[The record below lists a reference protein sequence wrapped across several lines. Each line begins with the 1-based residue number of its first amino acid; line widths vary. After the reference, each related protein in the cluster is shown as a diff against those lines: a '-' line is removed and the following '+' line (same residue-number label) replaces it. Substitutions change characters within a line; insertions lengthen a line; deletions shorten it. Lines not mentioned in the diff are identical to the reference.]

1 MASPNN
7 RSKVPIGTVLE
18 GKFRVTKEIGR
29 GGMAAVY
36 EAENIDIGKRV
47 AVKILAA
54 ELLTSRVVRER
65 FIREARAS
73 AAIRSPH
80 ICDVYDSGMY
90 EERPFL
96 VMELLE
102 GESLYDLL
110 TRKHRLDVDT
120 TLTVAVH
127 SCRGLAKAHET
138 NVVHRDLKPENI
150 FLTRNE
156 QGELVA
162 KILDFGLAKF
172 YEPTGGDAETVRL
185 TREGALFGTPAY
197 MSPEQAKGQGE
208 VDHRCDLWA
217 LGCIVYECL
226 TGQTVW
232 NVDQGVAMIL
242 AQIAGAPI
250 PKPSRLRPDL
260 PPGFDQ
266 WFLKALDRDPDKRF
280 QSAKEFSDSLADAL
294 KPGPGTRPML
304 ASTEQESRAV
314 DELISSELVS
324 ADLLSEAGAGGSQPL
339 VATPPGSE
347 PTSSQNVDLPPA
359 ATAASETER
368 GPGRAVAVLLL
379 AALAVLG
386 GYAVWLYVL
395 HPPPASKAMAKLPA
409 SAKPTASQDNGEAHE
424 SLKPREAE
432 PYALQIASAQSWLA
446 RGKRDN
452 ALKMFKEAFN
462 NGGTS
467 VARSLLAQAGVAVP
481 KSDEPCRV
489 TALGRPRPFDLT
501 APVSRPTLA
510 VTPVGLVV
518 AWVDNHQDRARRQ
531 GFATVLDNALRRV
544 SPARLVTPESTAVR
558 HPQLL
563 AAGNKLAFI
572 YWDSAGDEPGV
583 YVRLLQTDG
592 RIAGPARRISDVK
605 KNEFYPSLV
614 RMGDGTFWAVWDED
628 IDPGGEDLMAR
639 HLDADL
645 KPVGKAVRLTAF
657 AHKRRTTTNATR
669 PDAAIAPDRLDIV
682 FALQRGNRESQI
694 MRLRIALSDPALK
707 TGLVDTPKKT
717 KTRKKRKK
725 KPDDRFVGDLGP
737 VSTTHGK
744 NAQPRIACTKEG
756 CFTVWD
762 DDKGGALAAYL
773 DRKKGEAI
781 WRREFASK
789 GMRPAIAASASGA
802 TIAWY
807 EGSRLKIARI
817 NRDGIDKPSTL
828 ARVSGYQPYPA
839 IVAGSEANQWYICW
853 RDYEAGHKEAFVVRA
868 QCNK

>member
-1 MASPNN
+1 MPPPN

-90 EERPFL
+90 DERPFL

-110 TRKHRLDVDT
+110 TRKHRLDIET
-120 TLTVAVH
+120 TLTVATH
-127 SCRGLAKAHET
+127 SCRGLTRAHEL

-156 QGELVA
+156 EGETIA

-172 YEPTGGDAETVRL
+172 YEPTGGDAEQARL

-260 PPGFDQ
+260 PPNFEA

-280 QSAKEFSDSLADAL
+280 QTAREFAEALAQAL
-294 KPGPGTRPML
+294 KPQPGSTRAPL
-304 ASTEQESRAV
+304 ASTELEGRAV

-324 ADLLSEAGAGGSQPL
+324 AELLSGASQPL
-339 VATPPGSE
+339 VGPP
-347 PTSSQNVDLPPA
+347 PAPSSQPVSTQNVDLPPPSGA
-359 ATAASETER
+359 ARGAER
-368 GPGRAVAVLLL
+368 GPGRALAVLLVTALL
-379 AALAVLG
+379 ALG
-386 GYAVWLYVL
+386 GYAVWLDVL
-395 HPPPASKAMAKLPA
+395 HPPPSKAVAIAVQSARPA
-409 SAKPTASQDNGEAHE
+409 ASHDSGEPHE
-424 SLKPREAE
+424 SFKPRESD
-432 PYALQIASAQSWLA
+432 PYALQIASAQNWLV
-446 RGKRDN
+446 RGNRDN
-452 ALKMFKEAFN
+452 AMKMFKEAFN
-462 NGGTS
+462 NGGTGVS
-467 VARSLLAQAGVAVP
+467 RSLLAQAGVALA
-481 KSDEPCRV
+481 KNDDRCQV
-489 TALGRPRPFDLT
+489 TGLGRPRPFDLV

-510 VTPVGLVV
+510 VTPVGLVA
-518 AWVDNHQDRARRQ
+518 AWVDSHQDKTRRQ
-531 GFATVLDNALRRV
+531 GFATVLDSALRRV
-544 SPARLVTPESTAVR
+544 SPARLITPESTAVR

-563 AAGNKLAFI
+563 AAGNRLAFI
-572 YWDSAGDEPGV
+572 YWDGAGDEPGV
-583 YVRLLQTDG
+583 YVRLLETDG
-592 RIAGPARRISDVK
+592 RIAGPARRISEVK
-605 KNEFYPSLV
+605 RNEFYPALV
-614 RMGDGTFWAVWDED
+614 RVGDGTFWAVWEED
-628 IDPGGEDLMAR
+628 VDPGGEDLMAR
-639 HLDADL
+639 RLNADL
-645 KPVGKAVRLTAF
+645 EPMYKAVRLTAF
-657 AHKRRTTTNATR
+657 VHKRGGTTSAGK
-669 PDAAIAPDRLDIV
+669 PDVAIAHDQINIV
-682 FALQRGNRESQI
+682 FSLQHGKQDSQI

-707 TGLVDTPKKT
+707 TGVVDEKPKKG
-717 KTRKKRKK
+717 KHGKK
-725 KPDDRFVGDLGP
+725 KTEDRFIGDLRP
-737 VSTTHGK
+737 VSTAHGK

-756 CFTVWD
+756 CFAVWD
-762 DDKGGALAAYL
+762 DEKAGALASFL
-773 DRKKGEAI
+773 DRDKGQAI

-789 GMRPAIAASASGA
+789 GSRPAIAASAGGA
-802 TIAWY
+802 MVAWY
-807 EGSRLKIARI
+807 EASRLRLARI
-817 NRDGIDKPSTL
+817 TRDGIEKSSIL

-839 IVAGSEANQWYICW
+839 IVAGSEANQWYIIW
-853 RDYEAGHKEAFVVRA
+853 RDYEAGHREAFVVRA
-868 QCNK
+868 QCK

>member
-1 MASPNN
+1 MPPPN

-73 AAIRSPH
+73 AAIRSPY

-90 EERPFL
+90 DERPFL

-110 TRKHRLDVDT
+110 TRKHRLDIET
-120 TLTVAVH
+120 TLTVATH
-127 SCRGLAKAHET
+127 SCRGLVKAHEM
-138 NVVHRDLKPENI
+138 NVIHRDLKPENI

-156 QGELVA
+156 EGETIA

-172 YEPTGGDAETVRL
+172 YEPTGGDAEQARL

-260 PPGFDQ
+260 PRSFDP
-266 WFLKALDRDPDKRF
+266 WFLKALDRDPEKRF
-280 QSAKEFSDSLADAL
+280 QTAKEFSDSLTEAL
-294 KPGPGTRPML
+294 RQPASEVPRGPMP
-304 ASTEQESRAV
+304 STEVESRAV

-324 ADLLSEAGAGGSQPL
+324 AELLSASGSQPL
-339 VATPPGSE
+339 VAPPAGPGSQ
-347 PTSSQNVDLPPA
+347 PTSTQNVDLPPA
-359 ATAASETER
+359 STAAGGAER
-368 GPGRAVAVLLL
+368 GPGRAIAVLLV
-379 AALAVLG
+379 AALLALG
-386 GYAVWLYVL
+386 GYAIWLYVL
-395 HPPPASKAMAKLPA
+395 HPPPSKAIASLSKNPRPA
-409 SAKPTASQDNGEAHE
+409 ASVDSGTNEE
-424 SLKPREAE
+424 SLKPREHD
-432 PYALQIASAQSWLA
+432 PYALQIASAQNWLMQ
-446 RGKRDN
+446 GNRDN
-452 ALKMFKEAFN
+452 AIKMFKEAFN
-462 NGGTS
+462 NGGTG
-467 VARSLLAQAGVAVP
+467 VARSLLAQAGVALAP
-481 KSDEPCRV
+481 RDDRCQV
-489 TALGRPRPFDLT
+489 TALGRPRPFDLV

-518 AWVDNHQDRARRQ
+518 AWVDSHQDRTRRQ
-531 GFATVLDNALRRV
+531 GFAVVLDSALRRV
-544 SPARLVTPESTAVR
+544 SPAHLITPESTAVR

-563 AAGNKLAFI
+563 AAGNRLAFI
-572 YWDSAGDEPGV
+572 YWDAAGDEPGV
-583 YVRLLQTDG
+583 YVRLLETDG
-592 RIAGPARRISDVK
+592 RIAGPARRISNVK
-605 KNEFYPSLV
+605 KDEFYPALV
-614 RMGDGTFWAVWDED
+614 RVGDGTFWAVWDED
-628 IDPGGEDLMAR
+628 IGQGGADLMAR
-639 HLDADL
+639 RLNAKL
-645 KPVGKAVRLTAF
+645 EPMSSAVRLTAF
-657 AHKRRTTTNATR
+657 VRKRGSTVSASE
-669 PDAAIAPDRLDIV
+669 PDVAIEHDQLDIV
-682 FALQRGNRESQI
+682 FSLQRGKQDSQI
-694 MRLRIALSDPALK
+694 MRLVIALSDPALK
-707 TGLVDTPKKT
+707 TGVVDEDTKK
-717 KTRKKRKK
+717 KHGKKK
-725 KPDDRFVGDLGP
+725 KPKDRFIGEMRP
-737 VSTTHGK
+737 ISAAHSK

-762 DDKGGALAAYL
+762 DEKAGALASFQ
-773 DRKKGEAI
+773 DRDTGQAI
-781 WRREFASK
+781 WHREFASK
-789 GMRPAIAASASGA
+789 GSRPAVAASATGA
-802 TIAWY
+802 MVAWY
-807 EGSRLKIARI
+807 EASRLRIARI
-817 NRDGIDKPSTL
+817 SRDGIEKSSVL

-839 IVAGSEANQWYICW
+839 IVAGSEANQWYITW
-853 RDYEAGHKEAFVVRA
+853 RDYEAGHLEAFVVRA
-868 QCNK
+868 QCK